1 MARWGRGRFQKWKDE
16 AYEICS
22 EHPDGIP
29 MESILANSKLGER
42 KKPMSVKHGTELL
55 KRDSR
60 FESHY
65 QEKGRYNMTKT
76 SHRKVLQWTVIY
88 GEE

>member
-1 MARWGRGRFQKWKDE
+1 MARWGKGRFMLWKDE

-22 EHPDGIP
+22 AYPDGIS

-42 KKPMSVKHGTELL
+42 KRPMSVKHGTELL
-55 KRDSR
+55 KRDPR

-65 QEKGRYNMTKT
+65 PERGEYNIGKT
-76 SHRKVLQWTVIY
+76 AHRKVLQWTVIY